1 MELKDKLLSRKLWVA
16 VLGMA
21 GGIAIALGAP
31 ESLVN
36 LIVGAGVA
44 LASVIIYIVTEGKID
59 EAAVQLS
66 ADFVKQLIAAIAAAR
81 ETQATTNVT
90 TTFSTD
96 KEK

>member
-21 GGIAIALGAP
+21 GGIAIAFGAP

-66 ADFVKQLIAAIAAAR
+66 ADFVKQLLAAIAEAK
-81 ETQATTNVT
+81 ETPATTTVTNNVLA
-90 TTFSTD
+90 D
-96 KEK
+96 GEK